1 MALEIGAPANR
12 YHQLMLDIL
21 AGSSSGT
28 ECHTFTALLQNTNLP
43 VQVVMVVSNPK
54 VAFLG
59 ATL

>member
-43 VQVVMVVSNPK
+43 VQVMVVSIPK